1 VCRVLLQPRRPE
13 LRHPCPVVHCT
24 DRLGKL
30 PTKPPACEKKRIGD
44 EIEVEESERVGSGAT
59 EQDVW
64 AVGRMILLGRQPCG
78 GPGEGRD
85 RGGGKMNGR
94 GRKKVGVERR
104 GRRTVCA

>member
-44 EIEVEESERVGSGAT
+44 EIEVEESERVGSG
-59 EQDVW
+59 
-64 AVGRMILLGRQPCG
+64 
-78 GPGEGRD
+78 GEGARCM
-85 RGGGKMNGR
+85 GGWANDPFGQATMRWAG
-94 GRKKVGVERR
+94 
-104 GRRTVCA
+104 